1 MYGWRGFLG
10 RILDPFRTTVFGP
23 LGDTACASVQV
34 SPPADVPLPSVDHL
48 VWVLDEVLEQARL
61 LGPEPQT
68 EPVDVR
74 ALLAQIVGRYDA
86 DRVLLAPVP
95 WPVFVLAKPPV
106 LTRVFEILLDTAV
119 GSSTRATVRLDR
131 GLSAMVA
138 HVDDNGP
145 GVPRCAREVLLARPA
160 PHEGRGDTLA
170 TARLI
175 ARAMHGDVTISSSPE
190 GGARFTVRL
199 PIVPDG
205 LLEYA
210 AAS

>member
-10 RILDPFRTTVFGP
+10 RILDPFRTTASGP
-23 LGDTACASVQV
+23 LGETVCASVEASQPV
-34 SPPADVPLPSVDHL
+34 ESPLPSVDHL
-48 VWVLDEVLEQARL
+48 VWVLDEVLEHARL
-61 LGPEPQT
+61 RGQEPKT

-74 ALLAQIVGRYDA
+74 ALLAQIVGRYDG
-86 DRVLLAPVP
+86 DRVLIDPVP

-106 LTRVFEILLDTAV
+106 LTRIFEILLETAV
-119 GSSTRATVRLDR
+119 GSGTRTTVRLDR

-145 GVPRCAREVLLARPA
+145 GIPRCAREVLLAGTT
-160 PHEGRGDTLA
+160 PHDSRHNTLA

-190 GGARFTVRL
+190 GGARLTVRL

-205 LLEYA
+205 MLEYA
-210 AAS
+210 VAS